1 MLYTRHARKRM
12 RIRRVT
18 PEQVE
23 SVYRY
28 YDTAVPGLGG
38 CRNYFKAFPE
48 QRRKIRITIAETP
61 AGPLVVTVTEDPLP

>member
-12 RIRRVT
+12 RTRLIS
-18 PEQVE
+18 PAQVE
-23 SVYRY
+23 SVYRDY
-28 YDTAVPGLGG
+28 ETAVPGLCG

-48 QRRKIRITIAETP
+48 ERRKIRITIAETP